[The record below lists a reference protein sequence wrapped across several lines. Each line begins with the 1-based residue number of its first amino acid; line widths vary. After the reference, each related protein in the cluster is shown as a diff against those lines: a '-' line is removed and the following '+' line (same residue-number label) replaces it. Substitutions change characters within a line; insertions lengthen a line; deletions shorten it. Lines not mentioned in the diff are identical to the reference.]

1 MRRLRRP
8 YGRRAAICTA
18 ALTATFTLSACGSI
32 ALAPPSDTG
41 PGRPPTGAS
50 ASQATEELKD
60 LHVSPGLSMAGY
72 SREKFHIWAS
82 QGDGCDTRD
91 VVLKRD
97 GKDVKATSDCKITS
111 GTWVSPYNGKTYIKP
126 LALDVD
132 HLVPLGNAWLSGAKN
147 WTDDQR
153 KAFANDLT
161 RPQLIAVD
169 LTDNRAKGDQDPS
182 QWKPPSHDFW
192 CTYAADWVAVKSYWK
207 LTVTSAEKSA
217 LEDMLGTC
225 A

>member
-1 MRRLRRP
+1 MRI
-8 YGRRAAICTA
+8 AV
-18 ALTATFTLSACGSI
+18 LTATFTLAACGSI
-32 ALAPPSDTG
+32 AIAPPGHTG
-41 PGRPPTGAS
+41 PGHEPTGAS
-50 ASQATEELKD
+50 ASQAAEELKD
-60 LHVSPGLSMAGY
+60 LSVSSGLSMSGY
-72 SREKFHIWAS
+72 SRDKFHIWAS

-97 GKDVKATSDCKITS
+97 GKDVKATSECRITG

-126 LALDVD
+126 LALDID

-153 KAFANDLT
+153 EAFANDLT

-169 LTDNRAKGDQDPS
+169 SADNRAKGDQDPS
-182 QWKPPSHDFW
+182 HWKPPSHDFW
-192 CTYAADWVAVKSYWK
+192 CAYAEDWISVKSYWK
-207 LTVTSAEKSA
+207 LTVTSSEKSA

>member
-1 MRRLRRP
+1 MRRLRLSIA
-8 YGRRAAICTA
+8 AAI
-18 ALTATFTLSACGSI
+18 ATLSLSACGSI
-32 ALAPPSDTG
+32 ALEPPSDTD
-41 PGRPPTGAS
+41 PGHKPTGAS
-50 ASQATEELKD
+50 ASKASKDLKD
-60 LHVSPGLSMAGY
+60 LNVDSGLTMAGY
-72 SREKFHIWAS
+72 SRDKFHIWAS
-82 QGDGCDTRD
+82 QGGGCDTRD

-97 GKDVKATSDCKITS
+97 GKDVKVTADCKITS
-111 GTWVSPYNGKTYIKP
+111 GTWESPYNGKTYTKP
-126 LALDVD
+126 LDLDID

-169 LTDNRAKGDQDPS
+169 LTDNRAKGDQNPS
-182 QWKPPSHDFW
+182 QWKPPSHDYW
-192 CTYAADWVAVKSYWK
+192 CEYAEDWITVKSYWK

-225 A
+225 T